1 MQEKLQAFYTG
12 GVVRFSSDGR
22 HMFCTCGSAVNVVEL
37 SSLAVKQTMEEV
49 KTRERERCTCIS
61 VCVGGGYSDI
71 AGSVTR
77 RQHGCGGLEELAG
90 ETVSV
95 ADLMH
100 TLSSV
105 EGQPVEIEV
114 TFNCAVLSRTS

>member
-1 MQEKLQAFYTG
+1 MWLGCECCGAVVTG
-12 GVVRFSSDGR
+12 CEADYGGGED
-22 HMFCTCGSAVNVVEL
+22 
-37 SSLAVKQTMEEV
+37 Q
-49 KTRERERCTCIS
+49 RERERCTCIS

-114 TFNCAVLSRTS
+114 TFNCAMLSRMS